1 MQSSNLGAI
10 TPGRQPEP
18 EEQQQSDGQ
27 EKEVAQ
33 EHVVDGRLKSIE
45 LASEPNDFLNDSI
58 REQSSNEEADDEGA
72 QESYGE
78 EDEEVAVKSDS
89 NLVVAREQTIL
100 DTVSAKGG
108 SILEQSMQALGM
120 MFNLDQ
126 DSCIEIDPNDSILKG
141 GSEISK
147 LNLASNIM
155 QHPEKFVNK
164 KTGAGALTK
173 KSQQLQR
180 LIMHANGSLVEA
192 GGRETFTTE
201 QNANFNYKKSI
212 EEGTYNPNQEEQH
225 ALNLQPLKYTIYL
238 RNMAQTVSRSL
249 AGVDEI
255 ITGLDTTLVGG
266 KNATANYLNQ
276 RYTIPQVRQQMCQG
290 LASKA
295 ENPF

>member
-1 MQSSNLGAI
+1 M
-10 TPGRQPEP
+10 
-18 EEQQQSDGQ
+18 
-27 EKEVAQ
+27 
-33 EHVVDGRLKSIE
+33 
-45 LASEPNDFLNDSI
+45 
-58 REQSSNEEADDEGA
+58 
-72 QESYGE
+72 
-78 EDEEVAVKSDS
+78 KSDS

-201 QNANFNYKKSI
+201 
-212 EEGTYNPNQEEQH
+212 
-225 ALNLQPLKYTIYL
+225 
-238 RNMAQTVSRSL
+238 
-249 AGVDEI
+249 
-255 ITGLDTTLVGG
+255 
-266 KNATANYLNQ
+266 
-276 RYTIPQVRQQMCQG
+276 
-290 LASKA
+290 
-295 ENPF
+295 